1 MIPLGKT
8 IWKVKSENIKNFIYL
23 ISAQPKCGTP
33 AKPVATSLSVLYSAR
48 CPVPCLSTCQTEKN
62 TSPAKKLRAIKR
74 LLTFLSNKSPV
85 KLKDVQKSLTISPQE
100 SFSFSPP
107 KLQPN
112 LVASPLSSI
121 DIPPVVKKISNLN
134 IVKSQS
140 ISIPPRPVYHPT
152 IINACTAM
160 FAKHPSQ
167 LRPHEVEKFNYY
179 RKRKSQIGEPLE
191 QEIIYLPSGGLQ
203 IALTQSIFELG
214 KCSLHKNC
222 LEFCQN
228 FIGNVFR
235 GLFRQKRV

>member
-1 MIPLGKT
+1 M
-8 IWKVKSENIKNFIYL
+8 SNY
-23 ISAQPKCGTP
+23 
-33 AKPVATSLSVLYSAR
+33 
-48 CPVPCLSTCQTEKN
+48 KN

-134 IVKSQS
+134 IVKSQY

-191 QEIIYLPSGGLQ
+191 QEIIYLPSGGLRTCLNCRE
-203 IALTQSIFELG
+203 LTWRPETLHAVFSSPSHTRGFSLSI
-214 KCSLHKNC
+214 C
-222 LEFCQN
+222 LNISKTWMFVWWD
-228 FIGNVFR
+228 F
-235 GLFRQKRV
+235 K